1 MAGALLRYTVDD
13 AVSPAMTE
21 LARRL
26 GNLTPVMDEIGGA
39 LETSTVL
46 RFERE
51 TGPGGAKWPP
61 SLRAQ
66 LTGGQTLTD
75 TARLRQSITHRADS
89 DSVAVGTNVIY
100 AAIHQFGGTISAKS
114 ARALVFRL
122 ADGTTRQVR
131 SVTIPARPFLGV
143 DDDDRA
149 AIADIISDWL
159 AETGVP
165 AA

>member
-1 MAGALLRYTVDD
+1 MAGALIRYTVDD
-13 AVSPAMTE
+13 AVSPAMAE

-51 TGPGGAKWPP
+51 TGPDGAKWPP

-89 DSVAVGTNVIY
+89 DSVAVGTNVVY
-100 AAIHQFGGTISAKS
+100 AAIHQVGGTIRAKS
-114 ARALVFRL
+114 ARGLAFRL
-122 ADGTTRQVR
+122 ADGGFRRVQ

-143 DDDDRA
+143 DDDDQG

-159 AETGVP
+159 SETGGP
-165 AA
+165 TA